1 MTDQVITI
9 EEEVSETDPLGEGEE
24 AQVELAPPWWKRRPL
39 IISGVFVGLVALTLL
54 IANLGGGSNAT
65 AEGDAAELTLADVV
79 VTDLTQVVTFEATL
93 GSTDDDPVATHISG
107 TVTGIAAPGTTV
119 ALGEAMF
126 SIDGQ
131 PVVLFHGEQPMYRDL
146 TIGQDIVEVA
156 PKLNG
161 TITWVAPS
169 GSVVE
174 QGDVLFEIDGQ
185 PVVLLYG
192 TEPAYRRL
200 FDSPTNLTGE
210 DVLQLE
216 TALVA
221 LGYDPDGSLD
231 VDGEFT
237 AGTRGIVEIWQ
248 EDLGAEVDGSV
259 EFGEVVFLPGPAQ
272 VISVDTALGDSAN
285 PNAAAVTVSSGEAA
299 NGQDILQLEISLQ
312 ALGFEAGGALIV
324 DGIYDPAT
332 REAVL
337 AFQENSGLRPDGVL
351 HLGEVVFMP
360 DDVRVTG
367 QLVSDSSQVSAG
379 NTVISVSSPE
389 KVVRLDLPAD
399 QQGLVAPGSAV
410 TVKLPDFTE
419 VGGTV
424 VSVPQTA
431 TRSNDGPATFQVLI
445 ALDDPSQAGDLDEA
459 PVDVTIESDSVESV
473 LAVPVSALVALLEG
487 GYAVEVPHDDGTRS
501 LVAVEVGFFADGM
514 VEIAGGALE
523 AGDQVLVP

>member
-1 MTDQVITI
+1 MTDQIITI
-9 EEEVSETDPLGEGEE
+9 DEETTESDLVGAAEDGPAE
-24 AQVELAPPWWKRRPL
+24 ATPSRWKRRPL
-39 IISGVFVGLVALTLL
+39 IIGGAIAGVIALLLV
-54 IANLGGGSNAT
+54 IANLGAGSET
-65 AEGDAAELTLADVV
+65 ADAGAAELTVADVV

-93 GSTDDDPVATHISG
+93 GSTDDDPVATQISG
-107 TVTGIAAPGTTV
+107 TVTGIAEPGTTV
-119 ALGEAMF
+119 ALGEPMF
-126 SIDGQ
+126 SVDGE
-131 PVVLFHGEQPMYRDL
+131 PVVLLHGEQPMYRDL
-146 TIGQDIVEVA
+146 TIGQDTIDIT

-161 TITWVAPS
+161 TITWVAAP
-169 GSVVE
+169 GTVVE
-174 QGDVLFEIDGQ
+174 QGDVLFEVDGQ

-200 FDSPTNLTGE
+200 FDAPTNLTGD

-237 AGTRGIVEIWQ
+237 SGTRGIVEAWQ

-259 EFGEVVFLPGPAQ
+259 DFGEIVFLPGPAQ
-272 VISVDTALGDSAN
+272 VISVSTALGGNASS
-285 PNAAAVTVSSGEAA
+285 NAAAMTVSSGEAA
-299 NGQDILQLEISLQ
+299 SGPDVLQLEASLE
-312 ALGFEAGGALIV
+312 ALGFDADGGLVV
-324 DGIYDPAT
+324 DGIYDSAT

-337 AFQENSGLRPDGVL
+337 TFQENSGLTPDGVL
-351 HLGEVVFMP
+351 HLGEVVFLP

-367 QLVSDSSQVSAG
+367 QLVSESSQVGAG
-379 NTVISVSSPE
+379 NTVMSVSSPE

-419 VGGTV
+419 IAGTV

-459 PVDVTIESDSVESV
+459 PVDVIIESDSVESV
-473 LAVPVSALVALLEG
+473 IAVPVSALVALLEG
-487 GYAVEVPHDDGTRS
+487 GYAVEVPNEDGTRS

-514 VEIAGGALE
+514 VEITAGALE